1 MEFDKGFSPIVNCIH
16 CLIVCGGGRAVKSAK
31 EGLFGV
37 MELSKEILSDF
48 LCPVGSNLKPTNE
61 ADLSIKMQNLPSNGK
76 QCSAK
81 IDLLGSLTLLFL
93 QILFLHHTT
102 SAFSFCTCLFYSEN
116 VLQSEHLNV
125 NSNKGTCFILAS
137 T

>member
-1 MEFDKGFSPIVNCIH
+1 MWWG
-16 CLIVCGGGRAVKSAK
+16 AVKSTK

-37 MELSKEILSDF
+37 MELSKDILSDF

-116 VLQSEHLNV
+116 VLQSEHLNF
-125 NSNKGTCFILAS
+125 NSNRGILFWHLC

>member
-1 MEFDKGFSPIVNCIH
+1 MQFNKGFSPIVNCIH
-16 CLIVCGGGRAVKSAK
+16 CIHCFIVCGGGAVKSTK

-37 MELSKEILSDF
+37 MELSKDILSDF

-81 IDLLGSLTLLFL
+81 IDLR
-93 QILFLHHTT
+93 
-102 SAFSFCTCLFYSEN
+102 
-116 VLQSEHLNV
+116 HL
-125 NSNKGTCFILAS
+125 K
-137 T
+137 

>member
-93 QILFLHHTT
+93 QILFFFAPHNLSFQFLHM
-102 SAFSFCTCLFYSEN
+102 F
-116 VLQSEHLNV
+116 VLR
-125 NSNKGTCFILAS
+125 
-137 T
+137 